1 MDQQLL
7 LNLRRNLD
15 AGMVFFF
22 FFFFF
27 SKTADSILKIAD
39 SILRAVLLNF
49 YTGRTASAEA
59 VFQTVFQAAFQ
70 AVFQAVFHFVF
81 SV

>member
-15 AGMVFFF
+15 AGMV

-59 VFQTVFQAAFQ
+59 VFQTV
-70 AVFQAVFHFVF
+70 
-81 SV
+81 